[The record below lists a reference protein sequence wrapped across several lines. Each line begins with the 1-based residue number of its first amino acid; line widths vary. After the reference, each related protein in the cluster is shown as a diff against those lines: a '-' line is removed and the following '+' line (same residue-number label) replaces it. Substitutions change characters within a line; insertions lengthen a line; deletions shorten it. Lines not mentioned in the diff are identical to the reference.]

1 MAGGKGFEPLFTES
15 ESTGNG
21 HGDTT
26 VIHNGGRCK
35 GERKPGSMVLPGN
48 PPVIHGSTSHLL
60 HTMAEGC
67 GLQKPALVPVMPSG
81 RGEGRVEG

>member
-15 ESTGNG
+15 ESTGSG

-26 VIHNGGRCK
+26 VIHNGRRCK

-60 HTMAEGC
+60 HTIAE
-67 GLQKPALVPVMPSG
+67 LWASKPELVLVVPNG
-81 RGEGRVEG
+81 RGEGRVEE